1 MKCWFD
7 KLSSKVA
14 QGCIRGSK
22 LRSDRLVQR
31 FRLVNSV
38 LLWNALF
45 FAAAFSSLSQAANI
59 QDLQFSS
66 LPGGQV
72 EISLSLDGTPPEP
85 KGYTIERPA
94 RIALLILRKA
104 G

>member
-66 LPGGQV
+66 LRVCRSSPM
-72 EISLSLDGTPPEP
+72 ISG
-85 KGYTIERPA
+85 
-94 RIALLILRKA
+94 LISCSTD
-104 G
+104 